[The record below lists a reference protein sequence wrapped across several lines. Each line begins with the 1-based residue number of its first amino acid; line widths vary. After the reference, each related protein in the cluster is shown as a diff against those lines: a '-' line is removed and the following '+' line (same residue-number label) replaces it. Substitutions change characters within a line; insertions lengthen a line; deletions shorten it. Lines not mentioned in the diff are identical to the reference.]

1 LQVERK
7 QKNLLFNMVQ
17 VIKNFIKVNYKTILK
32 GFVVLFIL
40 YWVIYI
46 LTPTMKMSAQE
57 KQKIDSVN
65 IIVKEIY
72 KNQQKLDSS
81 IVVYNKKLDEVD
93 NHINKIKGQK
103 TIIKKNYYEKI
114 NRVDGYTNNNIDSFF
129 TNRYK

>member
-1 LQVERK
+1 
-7 QKNLLFNMVQ
+7 MVQ